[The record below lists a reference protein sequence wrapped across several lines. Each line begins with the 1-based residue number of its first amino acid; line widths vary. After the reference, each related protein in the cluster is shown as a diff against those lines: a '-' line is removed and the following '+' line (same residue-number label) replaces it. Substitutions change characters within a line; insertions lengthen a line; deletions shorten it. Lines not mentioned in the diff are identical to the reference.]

1 MNKSNVFG
9 VGILIIILVV
19 IGAVSYKVL
28 VLNKENGNS
37 DNNIVDNKEEKKIRK
52 EQEGF
57 EFEAEYMGESR
68 WDYKIMGEKP
78 TPCHE
83 VKHDS
88 VILESY
94 PEQVTVNL
102 SILSPEPDVICA
114 QVEEDFEV
122 AGLFQASKEAKV
134 EFIVINQ

>member
-28 VLNKENGNS
+28 VLDKSNGDS
-37 DNNIVDNKEEKKIRK
+37 DNSLVNNQEGKKVTKEH
-52 EQEGF
+52 EGF
-57 EFEAEYMGESR
+57 EFEAEYMGENR
-68 WDYKIMGEKP
+68 WDYKIIGVKP
-78 TPCHE
+78 TPCHTI
-83 VKHDS
+83 KHEAL
-88 VILESY
+88 VLESY

-102 SILSPEPDVICA
+102 SILSPDPDAICT